1 MSLHASIDTTV
12 AQLSA
17 AAGAQAPRIAVI
29 LGSGWQDFAQQVESP
44 VSIPYA
50 QLPAFPEIGVEGH
63 AGKLLV
69 GKLGGNSVAVLCG
82 RKHAYE
88 TGRADAMKGAIRS
101 LAQWGCQV
109 LVQTN
114 AAGSLDTAMRPG
126 SVMLIT
132 DHLNMTQLSPLV
144 GEEGSQ
150 RFVDM
155 ADAYGAALRAQA
167 LQIAKE
173 AGAHL
178 HQGVYAWVLGP
189 QFETPAE
196 IRMLQRAGAQAVGMS
211 SVPETILAR
220 HAGMRVLALSLMTNM
235 GSGLDDEKLSHA
247 HTLARASEA
256 SARAVPLLKTIVAG
270 LTP

>member
-1 MSLHASIDTTV
+1 MSLQASIDTTV
-12 AQLSA
+12 AHLRA
-17 AAGAQAPRIAVI
+17 TVGAQAPRIAVI
-29 LGSGWQDFAQQVESP
+29 LGSGWQGFAQQVDSP
-44 VSIPYA
+44 VSIPYV

-63 AGKLLV
+63 AGALLV
-69 GKLGGNSVAVLCG
+69 GQLGENGVAVLCG

-88 TGRADAMKGAIRS
+88 TGRADAMKGAIRA

-114 AAGSLDTAMRPG
+114 AAGSLDAAMRPG

-155 ADAYGAALRAQA
+155 ADAYDTVLSAQA
-167 LQIAKE
+167 VQIAK
-173 AGAHL
+173 ASGVNL

-196 IRMLQRAGAQAVGMS
+196 IRMLQRVGAHAVGMS

-220 HAGMRVLALSLMTNM
+220 HAGMRVLALSLLTNM
-235 GSGLDDEKLSHA
+235 GSGLADEKLSHA

-270 LTP
+270 LKP